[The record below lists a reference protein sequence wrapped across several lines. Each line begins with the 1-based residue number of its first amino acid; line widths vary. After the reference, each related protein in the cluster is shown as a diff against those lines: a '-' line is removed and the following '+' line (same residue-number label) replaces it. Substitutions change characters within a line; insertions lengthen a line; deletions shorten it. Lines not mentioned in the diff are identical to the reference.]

1 MKHTELTLCEQ
12 MHIGVQAV
20 ERRLRLVG
28 VTREDCATLK
38 RFKAVITANVEE
50 LLDEFYDVL
59 ANVDEVARLI
69 GDKEGL
75 MRLKRSLRNYV
86 LTLFEGEYGLDYVQS
101 RLRVGLVHKRIGVT
115 PKLFMTA
122 VLHLTRMLRQRI
134 RSEVPGVEQQM
145 EVMHALERV
154 VFFDLALIFDTYI
167 QSLMDE
173 ILYRSEELT
182 TYAKELEQMVA
193 ERTRELEDLARL
205 DGLTGIP
212 NQRHFHA
219 ELRREF
225 LRAQRMGS
233 HFSLVYMD
241 LDNFKIANDTWGH
254 KVGDQLLKNV
264 AECLK
269 GCCREGDVTA
279 RCGGDEFCAILMD
292 TGIHGAQQWAY
303 RLIEAFDASEERYG
317 VTLSIGIAQFEP
329 VLDHEP
335 EQLLKRADEAMYRAK
350 LAEGHA
356 VVSAECD
363 EDALLCEGR
372 PPPRDAKRRGGREL
386 RPPRAKREPD
396 AAAEQAGMAEAS
408 GA

>member
-38 RFKAVITANVEE
+38 RFKAAITANVED
-50 LLDEFYDVL
+50 LLDEFYGVL

-134 RSEVPGVEQQM
+134 RSEVPGMEQQM
-145 EVMHALERV
+145 EVMHALEKV

-173 ILYRSEELT
+173 ILFRSEELT

-193 ERTRELEDLARL
+193 ERTRELEDLAHH
-205 DGLTGIP
+205 DGLTGIA
-212 NQRHFHA
+212 NHRHFHT

-225 LRAQRMGS
+225 LRAQRTGA
-233 HFSLVYMD
+233 HFTLAYMD
-241 LDNFKIANDTWGH
+241 LDNFKLANDTWGH
-254 KVGDQLLKNV
+254 KAGDLLLETV
-264 AECLK
+264 AECLRAS
-269 GCCREGDVTA
+269 GREGDVMA
-279 RCGGDEFCAILMD
+279 RCGGDEFCAILVGTD
-292 TGIHGAQQWAY
+292 IHGAQHWAC
-303 RLIEAFDASEERYG
+303 RFIEAFDASEERYG
-317 VTLSIGIAQFEP
+317 VTLSIGLAQFEP
-329 VLDHEP
+329 ALDHEP
-335 EQLLKRADEAMYRAK
+335 EHLLKRADEAMYRAK
-350 LAEGHA
+350 LTEGHA
-356 VVSAECD
+356 AVAADCGN
-363 EDALLCEGR
+363 DAQQCEGL
-372 PPPRDAKRRGGREL
+372 PPPRGAKGRGLRSPAPAKRKSGA
-386 RPPRAKREPD
+386 P
-396 AAAEQAGMAEAS
+396 AEQAGAAEAS